1 MRYALSFSGG
11 KDSTLALD
19 RAVRGGLEIAC
30 LFNIY
35 EGVSGRVRFHGTRAP
50 LIAAQAEALG
60 LPLVQAFTH
69 PDDYET
75 VFLRLLDQLKED
87 GITGIAFG
95 NVHLADIRAWYEER
109 VVARGFE
116 HLEPLW
122 GDAPFDLVR
131 EFVDRGYR
139 ARLVSIDLAR
149 TPRDWLGRWIDA
161 AFLADLA
168 VHPEIDPCG
177 ERGEYHTFVE
187 SGPLFR
193 QPVVVETG
201 PTVEMEG
208 HALLEMTL
216 A

>member
-19 RAVRGGLEIAC
+19 RAVRRGLEIGC

-50 LIAAQAEALG
+50 LIAAQAKALG
-60 LPLVQAFTH
+60 LPLIQAFTH

-75 VFLRLLDQLKED
+75 IFLQMLDRRKAE

-109 VVARGFE
+109 VTARGFE

-122 GDAPFDLVR
+122 GDAPSDLVR
-131 EFVDRGYR
+131 EFVDRGYQ

-149 TPRDWLGRWIDA
+149 TPRDWLGRW
-161 AFLADLA
+161 
-168 VHPEIDPCG
+168 V
-177 ERGEYHTFVE
+177 
-187 SGPLFR
+187 
-193 QPVVVETG
+193 
-201 PTVEMEG
+201 
-208 HALLEMTL
+208 
-216 A
+216 